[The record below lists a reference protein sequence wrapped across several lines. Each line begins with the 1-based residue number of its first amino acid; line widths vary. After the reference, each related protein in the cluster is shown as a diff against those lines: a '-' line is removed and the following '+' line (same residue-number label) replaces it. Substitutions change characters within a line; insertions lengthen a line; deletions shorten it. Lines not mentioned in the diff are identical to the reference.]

1 MSVTGAARFAPGD
14 SVRVADRNVEGHVR
28 TPRYVRGKRGIVER
42 ICGAF
47 RNPEQ
52 LARGVTRHLLTY
64 STGAPATPFDQR
76 AIDGIVK
83 GAAADDYGLRSLIHG
98 VIQSD
103 LFRSK

>member
-52 LARGVTRHLLTY
+52 LARGDY
-64 STGAPATPFDQR
+64 SGAPRPLYRVRFVLLDLWPQYGGLATDTVDVEIYEHWLEP
-76 AIDGIVK
+76 AAG
-83 GAAADDYGLRSLIHG
+83 GA
-98 VIQSD
+98 
-103 LFRSK
+103 